1 MGTMSRLSNNKNV
14 SRSVRSSDGSGSEF
28 DLAKE
33 LGKIKGMKNK
43 LHLFVNSESYKIN
56 GSIKKSVLDL
66 FEELQ
71 DVVTGVVREN
81 GRLQQRVETLQ
92 DDNLRL

>member
-1 MGTMSRLSNNKNV
+1 MGTMSRLSNNKIVSKNV
-14 SRSVRSSDGSGSEF
+14 SRSVRSSDGSESEF

-66 FEELQ
+66 F
-71 DVVTGVVREN
+71 VY
-81 GRLQQRVETLQ
+81 
-92 DDNLRL
+92 LRNCRT